1 MSRGESSQVRRVAI
15 EGSARY
21 LNVVLTAIAIAL
33 GVIAMQ
39 QSVGLP
45 QAAEAAGQRSS
56 VRTNTPATNEI
67 AMGIPNAGEQRNR
80 MIDSL
85 RSIDARLTAIESKL
99 TSGPID
105 VRVVELPEQPS
116 QTE

>member
-1 MSRGESSQVRRVAI
+1 MSRGQSSQVRRVAI

-45 QAAEAAGQRSS
+45 QAAEAAGQRS

-85 RSIDARLTAIESKL
+85 RSSDARLTAIEAKL